1 MIYIDHIRLFA
12 SLFYAY
18 YIIGC
23 IHIFRCDDRNSGART
38 NSFPTFHV
46 ILRALLIKRV
56 LDCPPQIQ
64 YSDPADN
71 YKGVPMTPLHLLI
84 FFHSAWQEL
93 HQVIFA
99 QVVSPFLVV
108 FSGFS
113 TETSTKT
120 ATRRANTKPKGG
132 YVLFHGVC
140 AYVQILLFC

>member
-1 MIYIDHIRLFA
+1 
-12 SLFYAY
+12 
-18 YIIGC
+18 
-23 IHIFRCDDRNSGART
+23 
-38 NSFPTFHV
+38 
-46 ILRALLIKRV
+46 
-56 LDCPPQIQ
+56 
-64 YSDPADN
+64 
-71 YKGVPMTPLHLLI
+71 MTPLHLLI

-132 YVLFHGVC
+132 YVLFHCVC
-140 AYVQILLFC
+140 AYVQILLLLLANGKETKRAPSAYNLFVKEHMKTYLTDNPGKTTKDAMKHVRISFSFIIIAAHSLA